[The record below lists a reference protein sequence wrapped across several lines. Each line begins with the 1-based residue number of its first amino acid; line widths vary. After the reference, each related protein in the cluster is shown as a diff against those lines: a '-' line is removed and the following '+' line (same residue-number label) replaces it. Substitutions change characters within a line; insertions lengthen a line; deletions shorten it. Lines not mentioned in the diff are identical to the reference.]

1 MKKITLLFVVSFILF
16 SCEKDDFVPTEELP
30 DWLVSKIQSDEQF
43 IEESPHSY
51 PSWGAWVRFEWNSGF
66 YYEYW
71 NLLSSSLTYPI
82 SHSGDTLDYLTEKTD
97 SDYMLERCCQKYV
110 WKGPNVEDWMYDH

>member
-1 MKKITLLFVVSFILF
+1 MKKIALLFAVSFVLF
-16 SCEKDDFVPTEELP
+16 SCEKDDFIPTEELP
-30 DWLVSKIQSDEQF
+30 GWLVSKIQSDEQF

-51 PSWGAWVRFEWNSGF
+51 PAWGVWVRFEWNSEF

-71 NLLSSSLTYPI
+71 NILSSSLTYPI
-82 SHSGDTLDYLTEKTD
+82 SHSGDTLEYLTKEAD
-97 SDYMLERCCQKYV
+97 SEYMLERCCQKYV